1 MTVTVTIIPEN
12 GKNQPET
19 LFINFIQRE
28 YTNIKDA
35 SYSKEE
41 KCKYTYITLEGECTT
56 RTYFPDYPSAV
67 KWCKN
72 YIRESDYIVKV
83 DDNTGLT
90 NNQENWYA
98 NVIKTK
104 ASYLVAEHP
113 ELYKQC
119 PYCEQAF
126 FINPK
131 RPKQKK
137 FCNET
142 HQSNYN
148 SRIYRERLKKNN
160 DKPLTSN
167 K

>member
-19 LFINFIQRE
+19 LFINFIKRGYNDIQE
-28 YTNIKDA
+28 TT
-35 SYSKEE
+35 YSKED
-41 KCKYTYITLEGECTT
+41 KCKYTYITLDGECTT
-56 RTYFPDYPSAV
+56 RAFFPDYPSAV
-67 KWCKN
+67 KWCKK

-90 NNQENWYA
+90 NNQENWYS

-104 ASYLVAEHP
+104 AYFLTQEYP
-113 ELYKQC
+113 ETYAQC
-119 PYCEQAF
+119 PYCKQAF
-126 FINPK
+126 TRDPK
-131 RPKQKK
+131 HPNQKK

-148 SRIYRERLKKNN
+148 SRIYREKVKKNN
-160 DKPLTSN
+160 GKPLTS

>member
-28 YTNIKDA
+28 YTNIQDA

-41 KCKYTYITLEGECTT
+41 KCKYSYITLDGELTT
-56 RTYFPDYPSAV
+56 RAYFPDYPSAV
-67 KWCKN
+67 KWCKT
-72 YIRESDYIVKV
+72 YIRESDYVVKV

-104 ASYLVAEHP
+104 ATLLVEEFP
-113 ELYKQC
+113 ENYGQCLYCK
-119 PYCEQAF
+119 QAF
-126 FINPK
+126 IKDHKHPNK
-131 RPKQKK
+131 KK

-142 HQSNYN
+142 HRSNYN
-148 SRIYRERLKKNN
+148 SRIYREKVKENN
-160 DKPLTSN
+160 GKPLTS